1 MSLNVAKC
9 NLGKVKYLQ
18 ANAVSSLLLKRT
30 WSEGCPQG
38 PFAYLVT
45 YVASHAGIFELIFAD
60 LLLSESLRILAPSP
74 SLPFCALVSIRSGE
88 YFPLNSF
95 SVMVSVGGCMQ
106 GWFLLSG
113 LPWIPPCYAW
123 GVQAPVQPLRHQ
135 FPSSSIGDEF
145 NEPLPNQS
153 TWSVTVV
160 INSYSLSFENK
171 EGGEGGLHNI
181 LGEIVR
187 EGGLMEDFRY

>member
-1 MSLNVAKC
+1 MPPLLCTLRHALVLETLFAALIHSKSFVVPRIIIINVAKC
-9 NLGKVKYLQ
+9 NLGKVKLQ
-18 ANAVSSLLLKRT
+18 ANAVSGLLLKRT
-30 WSEGCPQG
+30 WSVGWPQG

-95 SVMVSVGGCMQ
+95 SVTVSVGGCMQ
-106 GWFLLSG
+106 GWFPLAG

-145 NEPLPNQS
+145 KITIFNQNTTGTS
-153 TWSVTVV
+153 A
-160 INSYSLSFENK
+160 
-171 EGGEGGLHNI
+171 
-181 LGEIVR
+181 GEI
-187 EGGLMEDFRY
+187 YNN

>member
-1 MSLNVAKC
+1 MVKC
-9 NLGKVKYLQ
+9 NLGKVKLQ
-18 ANAVSSLLLKRT
+18 ANAVSGLLLKRT

-45 YVASHAGIFELIFAD
+45 YVASHGGIFELIFAD
-60 LLLSESLRILAPSP
+60 LLLSESLRILAPSA

-95 SVMVSVGGCMQ
+95 SVTVSVGSCMQ
-106 GWFLLSG
+106 GWFLLAG

-135 FPSSSIGDEF
+135 SFSYMCHLFIDLLPPFF
-145 NEPLPNQS
+145 NGKP
-153 TWSVTVV
+153 
-160 INSYSLSFENK
+160 IFYHCYNK
-171 EGGEGGLHNI
+171 RVKN
-181 LGEIVR
+181 
-187 EGGLMEDFRY
+187 D

>member
-9 NLGKVKYLQ
+9 NLGKVKLQ
-18 ANAVSSLLLKRT
+18 ANAVSGLLLKRT

-60 LLLSESLRILAPSP
+60 LLLSESLQILAPCP
-74 SLPFCALVSIRSGE
+74 SLPFSAVVSIRSGE

-106 GWFLLSG
+106 GWFPLAG
-113 LPWIPPCYAW
+113 LPPCYAW

-135 FPSSSIGDEF
+135 FPSSSIGNEF

-187 EGGLMEDFRY
+187 EGGLMEDLRY